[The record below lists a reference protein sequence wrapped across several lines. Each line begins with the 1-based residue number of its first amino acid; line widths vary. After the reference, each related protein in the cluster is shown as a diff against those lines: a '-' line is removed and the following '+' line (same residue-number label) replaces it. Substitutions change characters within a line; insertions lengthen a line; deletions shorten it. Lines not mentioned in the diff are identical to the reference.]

1 MRTPSSLIIFA
12 SSTLPCLRACLPT
25 FFPLPSASTT
35 GSATGTAP
43 AHPGSQAGPCPIHL
57 PFAQVGSRET
67 QKGARGATWETK
79 DPPKLRLS
87 RQRDDARIR
96 VCRVLRE
103 QAPSLSLVKIHRDR
117 HPQSH
122 FQERPARSLINQDP
136 LRAGVEMRAY
146 CIALTEYRQLG
157 RSRGGAVVV
166 VVVVASQASNSM
178 QETRTTTTTTT
189 TITPGEVAVGGRR
202 SVAVETRA
210 LNIDVPTAQY
220 RPWARLS
227 TNFNLLFAFFTT
239 EPLDLPHSKPCLI
252 PTLSPS
258 YHLPNDRPSRRN
270 HTYVA
275 FDHPSLKNASAST
288 PSSLS
293 AYADESACH
302 RQDLKALEETRRHLE
317 DFFTDAQDRCE
328 RLALTAALMHNIT
341 IVSPWWT
348 PLNIFDSRTYSW
360 PWKRIRMRLNGNSS
374 SRFVLLFDFSRFS
387 TNHPNVVTRVV
398 RDLPPVV
405 LPAFPYA
412 LLTISGNCRIRRIH
426 IIWCPNGVS
435 LSRHFVSLS
444 RRSASLSFT
453 PRRPFRHAI
462 YVYNV
467 DDCPGLARPFANN
480 SHGTLHRGG
489 THTPS
494 RVVRYRESRCRKQP
508 RRMCETSRYFSPR
521 RDNSDWQLSAGGCKD
536 AGSSLWLVWML
547 DNASRTSF
555 RFIQSSS
562 DPFPFAYWSIIV
574 ITRALIHTYPRDP
587 AQFVSRFP
595 FRSPPWGLRQT
606 LRAAFP

>member
-43 AHPGSQAGPCPIHL
+43 AHPGSQAGPCLIHL

-387 TNHPNVVTRVV
+387 TNHPNVVTRV
-398 RDLPPVV
+398 
-405 LPAFPYA
+405 
-412 LLTISGNCRIRRIH
+412 
-426 IIWCPNGVS
+426 
-435 LSRHFVSLS
+435 
-444 RRSASLSFT
+444 
-453 PRRPFRHAI
+453 
-462 YVYNV
+462 
-467 DDCPGLARPFANN
+467 ARPFANN

-521 RDNSDWQLSAGGCKD
+521 RDNSDSQLSAGGCKD

-595 FRSPPWGLRQT
+595 FRPPPWGLRQT